1 MRGVRGEK
9 GAIGGSQALRRC
21 IPDRLA
27 LPPVAPGVMAESV
40 PSRLGIS
47 ATLVERGMMV
57 LENASVPCESLR
69 RLWRSDSTHQERRQ
83 MRATVLA
90 LVILAAL
97 ALPIAAQALLVN
109 LLEGAGEGEPWAGL
123 QLGARENGIDALDEF
138 PLFVQRS
145 ARLFR

>member
-1 MRGVRGEK
+1 
-9 GAIGGSQALRRC
+9 
-21 IPDRLA
+21 
-27 LPPVAPGVMAESV
+27 
-40 PSRLGIS
+40 
-47 ATLVERGMMV
+47 
-57 LENASVPCESLR
+57 
-69 RLWRSDSTHQERRQ
+69 